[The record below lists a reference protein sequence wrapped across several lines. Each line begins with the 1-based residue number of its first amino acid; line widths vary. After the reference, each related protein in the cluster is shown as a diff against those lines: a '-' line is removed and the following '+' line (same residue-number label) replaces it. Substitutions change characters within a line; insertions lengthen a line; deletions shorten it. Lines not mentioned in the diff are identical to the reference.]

1 MRFLTPKILPLNSR
15 CNKSKIR
22 SLGEGILC
30 IAISGIAWGAGLSQ
44 AQAYDWAPLAGSP
57 GGGGDVDGIGQAARF
72 SNPSSVATDEDGNV
86 FVADYLNHTVRKI
99 SAGGVVTTIAGKSGV
114 AGSVNANGTAARF
127 NHPAGVVVDRYGN
140 VFVSDSFNH
149 VIRKIKPNG
158 DVTTFAGKPGV
169 SGSVNGIGTSA
180 RFKFPRGLT
189 VDADFN
195 FYVADT
201 GNHTIRKMSVDG
213 DVYTLAGSAGKPGS
227 TDASGSLA
235 RFNGPTGVD
244 VDGQSNVYV
253 ADRGNHTIRKI
264 SSTGAVITFAGKA
277 NSKGALNGKGTAA
290 RFAYPSTVSLDPAG
304 NIFVG
309 ESNDVRRVSKAG
321 TVTTFAGT
329 AIKSG
334 SVDATGSAARFGVIY
349 GVATGPNGSIY
360 VADTLNDTIRRISS
374 TKVVTTTAGEA
385 SERGAIDDD
394 DTDAR
399 FDSPKGV
406 TESGGVYYVA
416 DTENHTIRRISS
428 SGAVTTVAGLAGNF
442 GFEDGT
448 GEAARFRNPTGIAA
462 DSGGNL
468 YVADFGN
475 HTIRKIT
482 SAGVVTTVAGSAGVA
497 GSADGTGSASLFN
510 HPKAITIG
518 TGGDLFVADY
528 DNHTIRRVT
537 TAGVV
542 TTLAGTALSSGYVD
556 DTGAVARF
564 FGPSGVSADASGNI
578 YVADKFNNAIRKV
591 TDAGVVTTVL
601 DDAGDPL
608 ALQAPLSVAVDTTTN
623 ALFITESSTRVIR
636 QVSSAGV
643 MTIIG
648 GSLQSPGNQAGTD
661 DEARFYSPE
670 SIFVTSTSRLV
681 LTNGHAIILGIP

>member
-1 MRFLTPKILPLNSR
+1 MRFLTPQVLPNNDRS
-15 CNKSKIR
+15 NKTKNTSF
-22 SLGEGILC
+22 GEGMR
-30 IAISGIAWGAGLSQ
+30 IAVIAGFVIGVSASSAL
-44 AQAYDWAPLAGSP
+44 AYDWAPLAGSP
-57 GGGGDVDGIGQAARF
+57 GGGGDVDGTGIAARF
-72 SNPSSVATDEDGNV
+72 SNPSSVATDGDGNV
-86 FVADYLNHTVRKI
+86 YVADYLNHTVRKI
-99 SAGGVVTTIAGKSGV
+99 NEDGDVTTIAGKPGV
-114 AGSVNANGTAARF
+114 PGSANGNGAAARF
-127 NHPAGVVVDRYGN
+127 NHPAGVVVDRFGD
-140 VFVSDSFNH
+140 VFVSDSYNH

-169 SGSVNGIGTSA
+169 SGSVNGIGTGA

-195 FYVADT
+195 FYVADS

-227 TDASGSLA
+227 TDATGSLA
-235 RFNGPTGVD
+235 RFSSPTGVD
-244 VDGQSNVYV
+244 VDGANNVFV

-264 SSTGAVITFAGKA
+264 SGTGVVTTFAGKA
-277 NSKGALNGKGTAA
+277 KSMGSINGKGAAA
-290 RFAYPSTVSLDPAG
+290 RFTNPSTVSLDAG
-304 NIFVG
+304 GNMFVG

-334 SVDATGSAARFGVIY
+334 SIDGTGSAARFGVIY
-349 GVATGPNGSIY
+349 GVATGLNGSIY
-360 VADTLNDTIRRISS
+360 VADTFNDTIRRISS
-374 TKVVTTTAGEA
+374 SKVVTTTAGEA
-385 SERGAIDDD
+385 SARGAIDDN

-399 FDSPKGV
+399 FYSPKGV
-406 TESGGVYYVA
+406 TESAGVFYVA
-416 DTENHTIRRISS
+416 DTENHTIRRISAG
-428 SGAVTTVAGLAGNF
+428 GAVTTIAGLAGNF

-448 GEAARFRNPTGIAA
+448 GEAARFRNPTGIVA
-462 DSGGNL
+462 DSGGNI

-482 SAGVVTTVAGSAGVA
+482 SAGVVTTVAGSAGIA
-497 GSADGTGSASLFN
+497 GSADGTGGAALFN
-510 HPKAITIG
+510 HPKSITIG

-528 DNHTIRRVT
+528 DNHTIRQVT

-542 TTLAGTALSSGYVD
+542 TTLVGTALSSGYTD
-556 DTGAVARF
+556 DTGAAARF

-591 TDAGVVTTVL
+591 SPAGVVTTVL
-601 DDAGDPL
+601 DDAGDAL
-608 ALQAPLSVAVDTTTN
+608 ALQAPLSVAVDSTN
-623 ALFITESSTRVIR
+623 ALFITESSTRVVR
-636 QVSSAGV
+636 QVSSTGV

-661 DEARFYSPE
+661 GAARFYSPE
-670 SIFVTSTSRLV
+670 SIFVTSTNRLV
-681 LTNGHAIILGIP
+681 LTNAHAIILGIP